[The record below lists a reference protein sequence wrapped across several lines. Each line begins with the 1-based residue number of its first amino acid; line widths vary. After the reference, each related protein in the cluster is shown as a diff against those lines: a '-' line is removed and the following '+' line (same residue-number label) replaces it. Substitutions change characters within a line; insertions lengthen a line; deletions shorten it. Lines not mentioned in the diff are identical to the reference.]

1 MYKQNTFKHFKHF
14 STIYRST
21 YVSHAVDQCSWIC
34 EIAILFFLEGF
45 QTTKQCK
52 LRPRHVHYVWPITQN
67 KNHQQRTHYK
77 NVLSTQQC
85 KPIKTHST
93 SSKTIVLVGGSATN
107 ADTLQRCL
115 ANCMQDSY
123 RGNVQLTSA
132 VYSLLFILFISTR
145 WSRVWFPAAKALRP
159 SLTRAIPQ
167 HFRDESLIIYSA
179 VQIYGYFTLYLSDT
193 TSSFWATITS
203 NSLPYTGPLSCL

>member
-14 STIYRST
+14 SKIYRST

-115 ANCMQDSY
+115 ANCMQELQRKCTAYFS
-123 RGNVQLTSA
+123 
-132 VYSLLFILFISTR
+132 SLQS
-145 WSRVWFPAAKALRP
+145 
-159 SLTRAIPQ
+159 
-167 HFRDESLIIYSA
+167 
-179 VQIYGYFTLYLSDT
+179 TLYLIHLHSMVASLIPSRRGSAT
-193 TSSFWATITS
+193 LLNTCHTSA
-203 NSLPYTGPLSCL
+203 L